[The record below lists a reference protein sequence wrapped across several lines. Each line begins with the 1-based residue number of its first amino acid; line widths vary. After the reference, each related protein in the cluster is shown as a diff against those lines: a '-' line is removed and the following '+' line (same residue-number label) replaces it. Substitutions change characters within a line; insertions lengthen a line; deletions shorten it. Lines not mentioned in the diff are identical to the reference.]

1 MTKDNVIEK
10 QFLVVCDV
18 GPLIMTDDKDKAI
31 NSLKAAR
38 IKGHRAYL
46 QEITASSTR
55 IKEIGKNLF
64 KRKVDEEQ
72 RKNILSIRAKVVRQF
87 LDTKTDH
94 DNELSDEVIWKKIT
108 KNNKLIGFV
117 DLDDF
122 SQWTLDVREFNPHDN
137 PKLTL
142 DDGTN
147 SEEN

>member
-1 MTKDNVIEK
+1 MAKDTVIEK

-18 GPLIMTDDKDKAI
+18 GPLIMTEDKDKAI

-55 IKEIGKNLF
+55 VKEIGKNLF
-64 KRKVDEEQ
+64 KRKVDETQ
-72 RKNILSIRAKVVRQF
+72 RKNILVTRAKVIREY
-87 LDTKTDH
+87 LDMNY
-94 DNELSDEVIWKKIT
+94 DNDFTPEVLWKKVA
-108 KNNKLIGFV
+108 KNNKLTGFV